1 VIDPLSDA
9 AFSDLSDAEASDED
23 KKLRPRFY
31 TDEIKDE
38 AATAREGRPIYR
50 SLEMCEIRIP
60 GDQDNVMVGRVDRMN
75 PDPRQRFPGAY
86 AKFKRGDLHQVTGTP
101 LRRWGQMEP
110 SEARG
115 YEDMGVITVEQLA
128 GLSDA
133 TCQKMR
139 GSLADRQ
146 RAQDFLEQMK
156 GAAPVAAARAEAA
169 ALRAELATLREQ
181 FKELGGKVPDVS
193 APAVAVEAPAPKR
206 RGRPPKVK
214 PPEPQE

>member
-9 AFSDLSDAEASDED
+9 AFSDLSDAEASEED

-31 TDEIKDE
+31 TEEIKDE
-38 AATAREGRPIYR
+38 AETAKQGRPIYKSR
-50 SLEMCEIRIP
+50 EMCEIRIP
-60 GDQDNVMVGRVDRMN
+60 GDQDNVMVGRVDRMT
-75 PDPRQRFPGAY
+75 PDPRERFPGAY

-110 SEARG
+110 ADARG

-146 RAQDFLEQMK
+146 RARDFLVQMRD
-156 GAAPVAAARAEAA
+156 AAPVAAARAEAA
-169 ALRAELATLREQ
+169 ALREEIATLRETIAS
-181 FKELGGKVPDVS
+181 LGGKVPP
-193 APAVAVEAPAPKR
+193 APAPVAVEEAPAPKR

-214 PPEPQE
+214 PEAQE